1 MYNIRPPSVGRFFLF
16 PRIFIF
22 GGAVNMKECQY
33 NPVIYHHNRV
43 SWALPSLKHN
53 KTNVQLGGIICHI
66 DLHNLVKYF
75 HPSRQPWI
83 LIAGIIWLRVKLSLL
98 LCCCP
103 PTAEIRERERE
114 RERLYKSQG
123 ENKIFHDGEEV
134 FEAPPLI
141 LRTDSVSVS
150 FLSYSCE
157 IWTTLNL
164 EMNNR
169 YKCLSPATVPC
180 HTILLISRRVGR

>member
-114 RERLYKSQG
+114 RERDYTNLR
-123 ENKIFHDGEEV
+123 EKIKYFMTVRKYLKHHRWYWE
-134 FEAPPLI
+134 LI
-141 LRTDSVSVS
+141 VCPSPFCHILVKYEQPSIWR
-150 FLSYSCE
+150 
-157 IWTTLNL
+157 WTTD
-164 EMNNR
+164 
-169 YKCLSPATVPC
+169 
-180 HTILLISRRVGR
+180 ISVWTPPPSLVTQFFW